1 MLVLSRKQDDRI
13 VIGGEIT
20 VTVVEIRKG
29 RVKLGISAPPEV
41 AVNRQEIHQKTHPHA
56 AAVAG
61 AAR

>member
-13 VIGGEIT
+13 VIGDEIT

-29 RVKLGISAPPEV
+29 RVKLGISAPREV
-41 AVNRQEIHQKTHPHA
+41 SVNRQEIQQKAHRHVA
-56 AAVAG
+56 AAGV